1 MEVKIFWSDTALSQL
16 EDIYDYYKVKAS
28 IAIARKLVKSIIE
41 KTIILELN
49 PLIGE
54 KELLLAERP
63 FEYRFLIEKN
73 YKIIYRFNDKQVK
86 IVSVF
91 DCRQNPEKIGK
102 LIE

>member
-54 KELLLAERP
+54 KESLLAERT
-63 FEYRFLIEKN
+63 FEYRFLVEKN

-86 IVSVF
+86 IISVF
-91 DCRQNPEKIGK
+91 DCRQNSEKIGK
-102 LIE
+102 LID